1 MTLRRNYDE
10 GIAEAIVNR
19 SVVDPSNQ
27 EYEILLEFDLKREK
41 EKNMILE

>member
-1 MTLRRNYDE
+1 MILRRNYNDGLPE
-10 GIAEAIVNR
+10 LPIAEAPL
-19 SVVDPSNQ
+19 DPSAQ